1 MTGINIAGLTPDQQR
16 QIQGLDPAV
25 QQIVANSL
33 QHANGTTD
41 YNAQSNSVLSRMFG
55 TASPTDQMAPR
66 LVTRDRQGRAASAA
80 PTGTVTEPPAASV
93 TEAPRIVRNGQTSA
107 DPNFVNIHNDTQFIN
122 AAGQQVPFSQ
132 LRSELQQRHG
142 GDARKVDEELRR
154 EHGVVPTVNAQG
166 QPQGFAIH
174 TMRLEP
180 ASRDAVGALRSAA
193 ANGTVP
199 GGDMAARNALGG
211 LGNIPGMG
219 TMRGMGGGLGLLS
232 MGSAML
238 GATDGIQFQLRKQM
252 RSVASNFGDYNMLS
266 LINSPGISI
275 ESLIYYF
282 MAYMSDKYEDKLREK
297 MEEVVIQEQRE
308 RRMQQRRDAAEMV
321 GGILSIGGIFNPVG
335 MAAGMAVKQFG
346 EMVNGVEGALSGGSK
361 STTVLMQEVQILI
374 QNWKMIM
381 DMTSNVSKTL
391 HEMAMT
397 AVRNIR

>member
-1 MTGINIAGLTPDQQR
+1 MSFTAALNAEQQSFATRMGLN
-16 QIQGLDPAV
+16 PA
-25 QQIVANSL
+25 QATML
-33 QHANGTTD
+33 A
-41 YNAQSNSVLSRMFG
+41 NAQAATAGGMDWASLSGRFG
-55 TASPTDQMAPR
+55 QGVFGGGATDQMAPR
-66 LVTRDRQGRAASAA
+66 LVTQNRRTGAATATPSGAPEATLPMSRINEKPRLRSQPDR
-80 PTGTVTEPPAASV
+80 EN
-93 TEAPRIVRNGQTSA
+93 E
-107 DPNFVNIHNDTQFIN
+107 NFVNIHEDTLVTE
-122 AAGQQVPFSQ
+122 GGRSVPLSQ
-132 LRSELQQRHG
+132 LRRDMRAAGKTDDEIRNHLLSEHRISETV
-142 GDARKVDEELRR
+142 DAR
-154 EHGVVPTVNAQG
+154 GNPA
-166 QPQGFAIH
+166 GFAIH
-174 TMRLEP
+174 SAGLTQD
-180 ASRDAVGALRSAA
+180 SRDAVGRIRQQSQMFAGS
-193 ANGTVP
+193 
-199 GGDMAARNALGG
+199 DMAMRN
-211 LGNIPGMG
+211 
-219 TMRGMGGGLGLLS
+219 MGGMAAGVGLLS
-232 MGSAML
+232 FGSAML
-238 GATDGIQFQLRKQM
+238 GATDGIQFQMRKQM

-346 EMVNGVEGALSGGSK
+346 EMINGVEGALSGGSK